1 MRTTG
6 KPSGACD
13 KAVFSMIGFLR
24 GILAV
29 KAPPYLIL
37 DVHGVGYELEAPMT
51 TFYDLPAVG
60 EEVQLHTHLAV
71 REDAQQLF
79 GFFSEA
85 DRMLF
90 RMLIKIS
97 GVGPKLALTILSGL
111 NADAFR
117 QCILNNDTHALVRLP
132 GVGKKTA
139 ERLMIEM
146 RDRLPK
152 TSAETAHAAD
162 LPNFAAA
169 GATPREEA
177 VSALI
182 ALGYK
187 PQDANRMVQNI
198 AGADKSS
205 EDLIRLALQ
214 GALK

>member
-1 MRTTG
+1 
-6 KPSGACD
+6 
-13 KAVFSMIGFLR
+13 VFGFLR
-24 GILAV
+24 GILAA

-37 DVHGVGYELEAPMT
+37 DVNGVGYELEAPMT
-51 TFYDLPAVG
+51 TFYELPAIG
-60 EEVQLHTHLAV
+60 EEVKLHTHLSV

-85 DRMLF
+85 DRLLF

-97 GVGPKLALTILSGL
+97 GIGPKLALTILSGL
-111 NADAFR
+111 SADAFEL
-117 QCILNNDTHALVRLP
+117 CIRNNDTHALVRLP

-152 TSAETAHAAD
+152 NFAEAD
-162 LPNFAAA
+162 AFTRTGGFAAA
-169 GATPREEA
+169 VVTPREEA

-187 PQDANRMVQNI
+187 PQDAGRMVQNI
-198 AGADKSS
+198 AGNDKSS

>member
-1 MRTTG
+1 MRITG
-6 KPSGACD
+6 KPGSACG
-13 KAVFSMIGFLR
+13 KAAISMIGFLR
-24 GILAV
+24 GVLAA
-29 KAPPYLIL
+29 KAPPSLIL
-37 DVHGVGYELEAPMT
+37 DIHGVGYELEAPMT
-51 TFYDLPAVG
+51 TFYDLPAIG
-60 EEVQLHTHLAV
+60 EAVKLYTHLVV

-79 GFFSEA
+79 GFCSES

-111 NADAFR
+111 NAEAFR
-117 QCILNNDTHALVRLP
+117 QCIVNNDMHALVRLP

-152 TSAETAHAAD
+152 SSAGTEFPVNLRGLAAV
-162 LPNFAAA
+162 
-169 GATPREEA
+169 GGTPREEA

-187 PQDANRMVQNI
+187 PQDASRMVQNI

-205 EDLIRLALQ
+205 EELIRLALQ
-214 GALK
+214 GALR